1 MNNNTKMDGMRNL
14 DDLSAGPLIM
24 GILNTTP
31 DSFYD
36 GGVLHQGSGGVNLE
50 QALNQALAM
59 IAAGASIID
68 VGGESSRPGAEK
80 VSASEEIRRTV
91 PLIALLRQ
99 RSDVMI
105 SIDSYKAEVADAALQ
120 AGADMVNDISG
131 FTFDRD
137 LPAVCRKYQAAVVLM
152 HTAVRPDS
160 MRWSTA
166 TEHGEED
173 IVTRVSHFL
182 ARSIALAEEHSI
194 EKIIIDP
201 GFGFGKSV
209 AENFQLLDQLD
220 SLLALGRPILA
231 GLSRKSF
238 LGHAITPPGGETPP
252 PSERLAATI
261 AAQTIALMRGAAMLR
276 VHDVAAA
283 AATAAIVHA
292 THIISHP
299 LSNQSVYVPRYPLRF
314 PEQ

>member
-1 MNNNTKMDGMRNL
+1 MRNMI
-14 DDLSAGPLIM
+14 DLSAGPLIM
-24 GILNTTP
+24 GIVNTTP

-36 GGVLHQGSGGVNLE
+36 GGVLHQGCGGVDLDRALD
-50 QALNQALAM
+50 QAFAM

-80 VSASEEIRRTV
+80 VSVGEEIERTV

-99 RSDVMI
+99 RSDVMV
-105 SIDSYKAEVADAALQ
+105 SIDTYKAEVAEAALQ

-137 LPAVCRKYQAAVVLM
+137 LPAVCRKYRAAVVLM
-152 HTAVRPDS
+152 HTAVRPES
-160 MRWSTA
+160 MQWSTA
-166 TEHGEED
+166 SEQGGED
-173 IVTRVSHFL
+173 IVTRVGRFL
-182 ARSIALAEEHSI
+182 ARSIALAEEYSI
-194 EKIIIDP
+194 EEIMIDP

-238 LGHAITPPGGETPP
+238 LGHAITPSGGETPP

-261 AAQTIALMRGAAMLR
+261 AAQTIALMRGATMLR

-283 AATAAIVHA
+283 AACAAIIRA
-292 THIISHP
+292 TRNP
-299 LSNQSVYVPRYPLRF
+299 LP
-314 PEQ
+314 